1 MMGAFF
7 ASLHE
12 PIRCKVWKREN
23 LPTTMLELLDIG
35 ISLGDAREVGCSE
48 TQNGKTYY
56 EMSFRVNKP
65 KFAKWK
71 WELTKNPEGNFNGK
85 LATPKKFVKRHKWV
99 DTKDAIKIG
108 LCFQCGHI
116 ARECHEGGTGN
127 VELKSTTILAMQ
139 AEEFNTLIKN
149 KRPIL
154 KGDKKRSKV

>member
-99 DTKDAIKIG
+99 DAKDAIKIG
-108 LCFQCGHI
+108 LPMWPH
-116 ARECHEGGTGN
+116 REGVSWGRDRKCRVKVYHDLGN
-127 VELKSTTILAMQ
+127 ASWGIQHL
-139 AEEFNTLIKN
+139 
-149 KRPIL
+149 
-154 KGDKKRSKV
+154 D